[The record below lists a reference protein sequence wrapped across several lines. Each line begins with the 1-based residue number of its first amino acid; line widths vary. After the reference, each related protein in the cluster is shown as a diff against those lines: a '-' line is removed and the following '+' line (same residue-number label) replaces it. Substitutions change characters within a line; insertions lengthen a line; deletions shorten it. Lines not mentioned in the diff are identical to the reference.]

1 MAAIRRILCPVDFS
15 EVSRRACDYAV
26 ALARQHEAAVTLL
39 YVAPLPVPLSAG
51 PPGTSAVASL
61 DVGARERWTEELRR
75 LVAGAGDI
83 RTEVLV
89 EEGSAVAEILAKAAL
104 MGADLVAMG
113 THGRGGFERWLLGSV
128 TDKVLRKASFPVL
141 TVSPWCPEP
150 PREGAFRRILCA
162 LDLAP
167 DSVTTLAHAAAVA
180 RRSGP
185 RARVSLLHVIDDLP
199 QQDIVLGRAG
209 LELGTYRR
217 YREEEARTRLA
228 EMASSHAAGLNPD
241 ISTSTGA
248 AWRAILHAAAE
259 AASDL
264 IVMAAHG
271 SLADGHFGSN
281 VDRVVREAPC
291 PVLIVRGGDHV

>member
-15 EVSRRACDYAV
+15 DVSRRAFDYAV
-26 ALARQHEAAVTLL
+26 ALARQHDAAVTLL
-39 YVAPLPVPLSAG
+39 YVAPLPVPLAAG
-51 PPGTSAVASL
+51 PPGTSGASL
-61 DVGARERWTEELRR
+61 DVGARERWTEELRH
-75 LVAGAGDI
+75 LVASAGNI

-104 MGADLVAMG
+104 TGADLIAMG
-113 THGRGGFERWLLGSV
+113 THGRSGFERLLLGSV

-141 TVSPWCPEP
+141 TVSPRCPEP
-150 PREGAFRRILCA
+150 PREGALRRILCA
-162 LDLAP
+162 LDLSTS
-167 DSVTTLAHAAAVA
+167 SVTTLAHAAAVA

-199 QQDIVLGRAG
+199 PHDVVLGKSG

-228 EMASSHAAGLNPD
+228 ELASSHAAGLNPD
-241 ISTSTGA
+241 ISVSTGA

-271 SLADGHFGSN
+271 SVADGHFGSN

-291 PVLIVRGGDHV
+291 PVLVVRGGDHV